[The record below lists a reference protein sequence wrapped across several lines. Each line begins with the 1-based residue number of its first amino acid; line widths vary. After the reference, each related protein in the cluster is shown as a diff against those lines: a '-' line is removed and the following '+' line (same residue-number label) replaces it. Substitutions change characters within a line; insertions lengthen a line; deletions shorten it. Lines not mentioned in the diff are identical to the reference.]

1 MDTSQRTGIISPA
14 EGYRYDTDTKTI
26 WNYNGT
32 VWINSVSNNLPSAQV
47 FVGDINGEAA
57 ADYPALLQLA
67 IRD

>member
-1 MDTSQRTGIISPA
+1 M
-14 EGYRYDTDTKTI
+14 
-26 WNYNGT
+26 